1 MLVKILK
8 IPRRDKT
15 FKIIDSEEENLIGK
29 TFQME
34 CNGLINLSHYYDLN
48 TAGVLFDTHT
58 GEPVGFF
65 EFLEGIYEQS

>member
-29 TFQME
+29 TLQME

>member
-8 IPRRDKT
+8 IPHRDKT

-29 TFQME
+29 TLQME
-34 CNGLINLSHYYDLN
+34 YNGLINLSHYYDLN

-65 EFLEGIYEQS
+65 EIVEGIYENT